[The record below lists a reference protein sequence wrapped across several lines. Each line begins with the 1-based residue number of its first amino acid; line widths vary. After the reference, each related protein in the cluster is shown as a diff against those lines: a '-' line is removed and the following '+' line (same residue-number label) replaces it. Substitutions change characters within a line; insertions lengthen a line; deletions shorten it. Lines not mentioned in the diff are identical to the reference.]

1 MTKDTIREM
10 TVPELEALTRILA
23 KHDLTDVEKLVG
35 RRPRVSRKPAV
46 ILPRS
51 AAEIV
56 ALEAA
61 AIITRP
67 EARRY
72 LKLSVLGGPRR
83 RRRQA
88 QAEEVRPRVVRNGT
102 P

>member
-23 KHDLTDVEKLVG
+23 KHDLTDVEKFIG
-35 RRPRVSRKPAV
+35 KRPRVSRKPAV
-46 ILPRS
+46 ILPKS

-61 AIITRP
+61 GIITRP

-72 LKLSVLGGPRR
+72 LKLSGGGPRR
-83 RRRQA
+83 RRRV
-88 QAEEVRPRVVRNGT
+88 QAEDVRPRVVGNG
-102 P
+102 